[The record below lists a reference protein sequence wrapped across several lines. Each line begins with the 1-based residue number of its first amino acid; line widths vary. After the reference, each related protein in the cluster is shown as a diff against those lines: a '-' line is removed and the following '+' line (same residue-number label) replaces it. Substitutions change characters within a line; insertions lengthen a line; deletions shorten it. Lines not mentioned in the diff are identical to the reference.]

1 MNRVFRL
8 AGVLPRDPAVD
19 AWFAARNTPLGELA
33 REWFHCLRACGE
45 DVRETLHDG
54 CPVACVGD
62 AAFAYVNVFT
72 AHVNVGFYQGA
83 LLNDPEKIL
92 LGEGKWMRH
101 VKVRPNAAV
110 PSAALLALITAA
122 HADIRARM
130 VAISSQPQVQP
141 AIR

>member
-1 MNRVFRL
+1 MSRVFRL

-33 REWFHCLRACGE
+33 REWFHCMCACGE

-72 AHVNVGFYQGA
+72 AHINIGFYQGA
-83 LLNDPEKIL
+83 MLDDPEKIL

-101 VKVRPNAAV
+101 VKLRPNAAV
-110 PSAALLALITAA
+110 PREPLAQLIVLA
-122 HADIRARM
+122 HADIQLRFA
-130 VAISSQPQVQP
+130 AASSPSDV
-141 AIR
+141 